1 LNDILLNKLEKTY
14 SVEALVDLKMAC
26 PKELKHIAIGD
37 LKDVTFIEACKLY
50 VRGSTTSRTCDCK
63 GKCGTRQCPC
73 KKMGMYCS
81 TKCHSKRGG
90 CSNMGE

>member
-1 LNDILLNKLEKTY
+1 
-14 SVEALVDLKMAC
+14 MAC
-26 PKELKHIAIGD
+26 PEELKQIVIGD
-37 LKDVTFIEACKLY
+37 LKDITFMEACKLY
-50 VRGSTTSRTCDCK
+50 VRGSTICHTCDCK

-81 TKCHSKRGG
+81 TKWHSKRDG

>member
-1 LNDILLNKLEKTY
+1 LNKLEKTY
-14 SVEALVDLKMAC
+14 SVEELVDLQMAC
-26 PKELKHIAIGD
+26 PEELKHIAIGD
-37 LKDVTFIEACKLY
+37 LKDVTFMEACKLY
-50 VRGSTTSRTCDCK
+50 VRGSTTVRACDCK

-90 CSNMGE
+90 CSNMSE